1 MLRCDLSAAAV
12 GGCEGSCGGT
22 DVVWGQV
29 EHRRCVGSCSTRSAG
44 ATDGAGAGIRQKRL
58 AFRHSHAHFPIP
70 TVKKLLLLWLFSL
83 SIKQK
88 KRKKMEGNE
97 NNRGRTVPSIWNRLI
112 PYLYE
117 MFNCGDHHILLFPQ
131 PTHRERS
138 YYSIR
143 FYPQNQT
150 YSCIIAT
157 EDTIQ

>member
-1 MLRCDLSAAAV
+1 
-12 GGCEGSCGGT
+12 
-22 DVVWGQV
+22 VWGRV
-29 EHRRCVGSCSTRSAG
+29 KHRCYVGSCSVGT
-44 ATDGAGAGIRQKRL
+44 TDGAGAGVRQEASVRTSC
-58 AFRHSHAHFPIP
+58 ASHAHFPIP
-70 TVKKLLLLWLFSL
+70 TIKKLLLWLFSL

-117 MFNCGDHHILLFPQ
+117 IFNCGDHHILLFPQ

>member
-112 PYLYE
+112 
-117 MFNCGDHHILLFPQ
+117 HIYTKCLTVGIITSYSFHNQ
-131 PTHRERS
+131 HIERD
-138 YYSIR
+138 R
-143 FYPQNQT
+143 
-150 YSCIIAT
+150 
-157 EDTIQ
+157 TIPSAFTLKTKHTVAL